1 MLWLE
6 ILLLAIVQGITEFL
20 PISSTGHMVVG
31 EALFKQFGHP
41 LSEKL
46 TLHIVLHLGT
56 LVAIMVFYW
65 RRILDLL
72 SQDRRVVLLLIVG
85 SIPAAL
91 VGVPLKFLGENIL
104 ANPLVAGF
112 MFLVTGGMLLWSAK
126 HGSGKMTCRELSYS
140 QAFSIGIFQAIAIL
154 PGISRSGATIV
165 AGLGYGLRRDEA
177 ATFSFLL
184 AIPAIGGAGLIE
196 AIDLLG
202 EPAGAT
208 PFAALAAG
216 GVLSF
221 IVGLAALTWLVR
233 WLQQG
238 RLHLFAWWVFPLGI
252 AVLAWQLLETLG
264 FVGKL

>member
-91 VGVPLKFLGENIL
+91 VGVPLKLFCEDTL
-104 ANPLVAGF
+104 ADPLVAGL

-126 HGSGKMTCRELSYS
+126 HESGKMTCRELSYG

-202 EPAGAT
+202 RPPGAYT
-208 PFAALAAG
+208 PPFPALAAG

-221 IVGLAALTWLVR
+221 IVGLAALAWLVR
-233 WLQQG
+233 WLEQG

-252 AVLAWQLLETLG
+252 AVLAWQLLG
-264 FVGKL
+264 A